1 MSFNSNMLRVS
12 EIETRKTRIPY
23 TATNVGVLQAPDH
36 LPRYG
41 RLSDYEMEKKFR
53 ELNAR
58 IDKKTIHR
66 SFEDKH
72 DTPFLLK
79 YFLAGGALYV
89 LWKSIKK

>member
-1 MSFNSNMLRVS
+1 MGFNSNMLRVS

-23 TATNVGVLQAPDH
+23 TAANIGVLQAPDY

-53 ELNAR
+53 KLNHS
-58 IDKKTIHR
+58 INKKTTKK
-66 SFEDKH
+66 FEDKH
-72 DTPFLLK
+72 KTPFLLK